1 MTYNMTDTTLKIGQL
16 DLDMK
21 QFDVPKKLHILSAKV
36 NNKYK
41 EVNGE
46 EVKTE
51 EITKVSCEALDVD
64 KVKVLTEMG
73 ISTDDLK
80 SINLDIVGNV
90 DKVAKLTH
98 SEELLNVPVEL
109 IQPKVRLAW
118 NMSRSKWL
126 GVKLVCEDIK
136 ILEA

>member
-16 DLDMK
+16 DLDMT
-21 QFDVPKKLHILSAKV
+21 QFEVPKKIVILSAKV
-36 NNKYK
+36 NNRYN

-46 EVKTE
+46 KIKTE
-51 EITKVSCEALDVD
+51 EVTKITCTALDAD

-80 SINLDIVGNV
+80 AINLEIVGNV
-90 DKVAKLTH
+90 DKVATLAQNE
-98 SEELLNVPVEL
+98 SLLNVPIEL
-109 IQPKVRLAW
+109 VKPKIRLAW
-118 NMSRSKWL
+118 NMARSNWA

-136 ILEA
+136 ILGA

>member
-46 EVKTE
+46 KVKAE
-51 EITKVSCEALDVD
+51 EITKVSCEALVVD
-64 KVKVLTEMG
+64 KIKVIPDVYSVKRTNG
-73 ISTDDLK
+73 
-80 SINLDIVGNV
+80 
-90 DKVAKLTH
+90 
-98 SEELLNVPVEL
+98 
-109 IQPKVRLAW
+109 
-118 NMSRSKWL
+118 
-126 GVKLVCEDIK
+126 
-136 ILEA
+136 

>member
-1 MTYNMTDTTLKIGQL
+1 M
-16 DLDMK
+16 
-21 QFDVPKKLHILSAKV
+21 

-46 EVKTE
+46 KVKTE